1 MRIWPVRIV
10 ADVPMPIFGCPMHA
24 VYQPQ
29 PYSHW
34 NFKQFG
40 FHVDF
45 AELRDTATQ
54 LEKCLNTLQYPHMS
68 ESNLLD
74 ELELRVFGQN
84 RNAFGHFEHS
94 ADDIVRRITKIPVR
108 IVSGNS
114 FQPRHY
120 RDMSAT

>member
-1 MRIWPVRIV
+1 MSR
-10 ADVPMPIFGCPMHA
+10 CPHIGAHA
-24 VYQPQ
+24 RGLLKPQ

-34 NFKQFG
+34 SLKQFG

-74 ELELRVFGQN
+74 ELELRVFRQN
-84 RNAFGHFEHS
+84 WNAFGHFEHS
-94 ADDIVRRITKIPVR
+94 ADDIVRRITKIPVNCQR
-108 IVSGNS
+108 
-114 FQPRHY
+114 
-120 RDMSAT
+120 